1 MADTLVYL
9 YNKSLKLGAFF
20 GLSLLWLGK
29 YTFLPSILLVYRNI
43 LKIRIKSK
51 NIKFDN
57 INYIILV
64 KKYLPSAIIVI
75 IIISVTTNNI
85 FAQNYST
92 DEYANRTLLSNIIPA
107 SEDETASWSELIEE
121 TGPAINQAPV
131 VNYLD
136 EQGAL
141 QQLVVATPF
150 AEEEDL
156 GAGVSPDSSSLV
168 LLSPEDTLDS
178 SETPNEISRTKL
190 VEYTVQ
196 AGDVI
201 GSIAEKFG
209 VSANTILWENDLTWN
224 STIRAGQKLNILQD
238 SGINHKVKSGDTILA
253 IAKKYQTEAEK
264 IVAANKL
271 ADSSDISIGDMLF
284 IPDGVP
290 PTKIVSSY
298 TPPKSNSSS
307 NSSSNVIPPDADDVN
322 TGTKLL
328 WPLLS
333 HKITQYYHWGHSGL
347 DVGDKTGNPIYAAEA
362 GKVEKAGWNS
372 GGYGN
377 YVIINHGNG
386 LKTLY
391 GHASKVL
398 VSAGDSVSR
407 GQTIALVGSTGRSTG
422 PHLHFEVRVN
432 EAKKNPLN
440 YIK

>member
-168 LLSPEDTLDS
+168 LLSPEDTIDS

-196 AGDVI
+196 TGDVI

-209 VSANTILWENDLTWN
+209 VSANTILWENNL
-224 STIRAGQKLNILQD
+224 SAYSLIRPGNKL
-238 SGINHKVKSGDTILA
+238 TILPMSGVTHSVKRGE
-253 IAKKYQTEAEK
+253 ILTSKYQTEAEK

-298 TPPKSNSSS
+298 TPPKSINNSNNSSD
-307 NSSSNVIPPDADDVN
+307 VIPPDADDVN

-333 HKITQYYHWGHSGL
+333 HKITQYYRWGHSGL
-347 DVGDKTGNPIYAAEA
+347 DIGDKTGNPIYAAEA
-362 GKVEKAGWNS
+362 GKVEKAGWNA

-377 YVIINHGNG
+377 YIIINHGNG

-391 GHASKVL
+391 GHASKLL
-398 VSAGDSVSR
+398 VSTGDSVSR
-407 GQTIALVGSTGRSTG
+407 GQTIALIGSTGRSTG
-422 PHLHFEVRVN
+422 PHLHLEVRVN
-432 EAKKNPLN
+432 ESRKNPLN

>member
-1 MADTLVYL
+1 MVYL

>member
-1 MADTLVYL
+1 LADTLVYL